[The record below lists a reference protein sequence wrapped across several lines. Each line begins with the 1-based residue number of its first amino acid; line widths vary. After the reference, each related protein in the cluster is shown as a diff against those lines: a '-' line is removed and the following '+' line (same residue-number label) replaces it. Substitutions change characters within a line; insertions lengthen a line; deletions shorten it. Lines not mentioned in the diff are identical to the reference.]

1 MNSKKKIKVLIAKV
15 GLDGHDR
22 GARVISQML
31 RDKGMEVVYT
41 GTLQTPQTV
50 VKTAEE
56 EDVDVIGLS
65 FLAGGHITHTKSIID
80 LLNEKKLD
88 DILIILGGVI
98 PKQDI
103 PILKKLG
110 VSEVFRADSG
120 IESIAK
126 HIHDY
131 TGCQVQGSRFR
142 VQG

>member
-1 MNSKKKIKVLIAKV
+1 MEMVMGSNKRLKVLIAKV

-65 FLAGGHITHTKSIID
+65 FLAGGHLVHSKNVID
-80 LLNEKKLD
+80 LLKEKKLD
-88 DILIILGGVI
+88 DILVILGGVI

-103 PILKKLG
+103 PLLKELG
-110 VSEVFRADSG
+110 VSGIFRADSS
-120 IESIAK
+120 IESVVK
-126 HIHDY
+126 HIREN
-131 TGCQVQGSRFR
+131 T
-142 VQG
+142 

>member
-65 FLAGGHITHTKSIID
+65 FLAGGHIIHTKGIID

-103 PILKKLG
+103 PILKELG

-120 IESIAK
+120 VESIAK

-142 VQG
+142 VHR

>member
-1 MNSKKKIKVLIAKV
+1 MNSKKKTKVLIAKV

-41 GTLQTPQTV
+41 GTLQTPHTV

-65 FLAGGHITHTKSIID
+65 FLAGGHIPHTKNIID
-80 LLNEKKLD
+80 LLREKKLD
-88 DILIILGGVI
+88 DILVILGGII
-98 PKQDI
+98 PRQDI
-103 PILKKLG
+103 PLLKELG

-120 IESIAK
+120 VESIVK

-142 VQG
+142 VHR